1 MVRWQKDRMLRA
13 EGTVC
18 DSLRQGETLFTR
30 RNEERSEWKENKRML
45 KKKKNKLES
54 EAESR

>member
-1 MVRWQKDRMLRA
+1 MLWA

-30 RNEERSEWKENKRML
+30 RNEGRSQRK
-45 KKKKNKLES
+45 
-54 EAESR
+54 